1 MADVVGDAGE
11 GGDMKTALVKL
22 TKAVIDR
29 PGVTGTAIGLSR
41 GKPCLKVYVRDKRAA
56 GRIPSSIDG
65 HPVEVEET
73 GDFNRR

>member
-1 MADVVGDAGE
+1 
-11 GGDMKTALVKL
+11 MKTALGKL

-29 PGVTGTAIGLSR
+29 PGVTGTAIGLSK
-41 GKPCLKVYVRDKRAA
+41 GKPCLKVYVVDRHAA
-56 GRIPSSIDG
+56 GRIPSSVDG